1 MTWPLLMG
9 WFLANP
15 LEDVQLIL
23 EANTTQLDA
32 GALQKAAIQGM
43 LEHADTLNGHSGS
56 RVMTTKE
63 KSIAWLM
70 GRRTGYGLRVQSVW
84 KRSSD

>member
-23 EANTTQLDA
+23 EANTAQLDA

-43 LEHADTLNGHSGS
+43 LEHADILEA
-56 RVMTTKE
+56 V
-63 KSIAWLM
+63 
-70 GRRTGYGLRVQSVW
+70 
-84 KRSSD
+84 